1 MNTKIIPLI
10 VAAITVFFL
19 VFIGAFALA
28 GTVLSRA
35 LHNELG
41 QLVGSSQE
49 LDKAIS
55 QINGGVMNYFI
66 LIALGLTIVT
76 VAATAFII
84 MKSMLSSA
92 NKLCFTI
99 DRISD
104 GQLTL
109 RAKGSRYTEGIAQ
122 GINKLT
128 HSNKKVI
135 CEVAEIAQK
144 SKDTAVQLNRNIEQN
159 EIAVTSIAQTIS
171 HIAEGTCVQSE
182 MAVSTNKNTQ
192 KMADNSGKIAEY
204 ARNTQNIAEEMISV
218 VENNSEALDIIIYK
232 MKSIAEM
239 SGKLSSNMQKLETDA
254 TKIGS
259 IVNVVT
265 EISAKTNMLA
275 LNAAI
280 EAARAGESGKGFAV
294 VADEVRKLAE
304 QSANSAEEI
313 KALVEMIIGRIE
325 AIAKDTESEAEVISS
340 EVLSVD
346 KAKESMGGIMESTKA
361 TYNAVIDIIN
371 LTEESNSMAESVN
384 EAMEQISSTAQ
395 EAAAGTEEVSA
406 AAQQQS
412 ASVQEMAAIADNM
425 SKMAQAV
432 DDYLKTF
439 IGKIRI
445 GEEEKS
451 LAAEGL
457 KLLKDINGN
466 INRRAISMDNASQSL
481 VEAQSKHK
489 QFEYIGIL
497 NDAGIMV
504 SATVPP
510 AEENNNYSHR
520 PYFKEAVQGR
530 EYYSEPYISNV
541 SFNYCI
547 ALSVPYKDNTGGI
560 KGVIM
565 ADLCIER

>member
-1 MNTKIIPLI
+1 MNTKIIPLA
-10 VAAITVFFL
+10 VAVIAVLFL
-19 VFIGAFALA
+19 VFIGAALT
-28 GTVLSRA
+28 GTALSNA
-35 LHNELG
+35 LHSELG
-41 QLVGSSQE
+41 QLIGSSGK
-49 LDKAIS
+49 LDKAVS
-55 QINGGVMNYFI
+55 QINGGMMKYFI
-66 LIALGLTIVT
+66 LIAFGLAIVT
-76 VAATAFII
+76 AAATAFII

-92 NKLCFTI
+92 DKLRFAI

-109 RAKGSRYTEGIAQ
+109 RAKGSRYTEGIAR

-128 HSNKKVI
+128 HSNKRVI

-144 SKDTAVQLNRNIEQN
+144 SKDTAVQLKRNIEQN
-159 EIAVTSIAQTIS
+159 EIAVTSIAQTIN

-182 MAVSTNKNTQ
+182 MAASTNKNTQ
-192 KMADNSGKIAEY
+192 RMADNSGKIAEY

-218 VENNSEALDIIIYK
+218 VENNSEALDIIIDK
-232 MKSIAEM
+232 MKNIAEM
-239 SGKLSSNMQKLETDA
+239 SGKLSSDIQELEADA
-254 TKIGS
+254 AKIGS

-294 VADEVRKLAE
+294 VANEVRKLAE

-313 KALVEMIIGRIE
+313 KALIEMIIGRIDT
-325 AIAKDTESEAEVISS
+325 IARDTGSEAEIISS
-340 EVLSVD
+340 EAVSVD

-361 TYNAVIDIIN
+361 TYNAVIDIIK

-384 EAMEQISSTAQ
+384 EAMEQISFTTQ

-412 ASVQEMAAIADNM
+412 ASVQEMAVMADNM
-425 SKMAQAV
+425 SKIAQAV

-439 IGKIRI
+439 IGKISM

-451 LAAEGL
+451 LVAEGL

-466 INRRAISMDNASQSL
+466 INGRAISMDNASQPL
-481 VEAQSKHK
+481 VEAQSKHT

-497 NDAGIMV
+497 NNAGIMV
-504 SATVPP
+504 SATVPLT
-510 AEENNNYSHR
+510 EENNNYSHR

-530 EYYSEPYISNV
+530 EYYSEPYISNE

-547 ALSVPYKDNTGGI
+547 ALSVPYKDSTGSI

-565 ADLCIER
+565 ADLCIEK